1 MTTRP
6 TSSRLVSFG
15 IGIVIL
21 VGATMAVNRVPVTVQ
36 GDLLR
41 EYDSIDDATAALPSL
56 AVYAPS
62 YFPQDLRWP
71 PSRVLA
77 QGQPFPAVLMEFEG
91 RKSGRTDL
99 AISQSAGGAFPP
111 ADNIRLAKVKERTP
125 YRLKGRDARL
135 EVGACGD
142 GATCSRIAWTE
153 GTYRIDVTGRSAPLD
168 LIRVAE
174 SMIR

>member
-1 MTTRP
+1 MRP
-6 TSSRLVSFG
+6 KSSRLVSFG
-15 IGIVIL
+15 IGVAIL
-21 VGATMAVNRVPVTVQ
+21 VGATVAVNRVPVTVQ

-41 EYDSIDDATAALPSL
+41 EYDSIDAASTGLPSL
-56 AVYAPS
+56 PIYAPS

-77 QGQPFPAVLMEFEG
+77 QGRPFPAVLMEFEG
-91 RKSGRTDL
+91 RTSGRPVL
-99 AISQSAGGAFPP
+99 VIAQSAGGAFPP
-111 ADNIRLAKVKERTP
+111 GDKLRLARVKEKTA

-142 GATCSRIAWTE
+142 GATCSRIEWTE
-153 GTYRIDVTGRSAPLD
+153 GAYRIDVTGRSAPLD

>member
-15 IGIVIL
+15 IGILIL

-41 EYDSIDDATAALPSL
+41 KYDSVDAVSTGLPSL
-56 AVYAPS
+56 PIYAPS
-62 YFPQDLRWP
+62 YFPEDLRWP

-77 QGQPFPAVLMEFEG
+77 QGRPFPAVLMEFEG
-91 RKSGRTDL
+91 RKSGRPVL
-99 AISQSAGGAFPP
+99 VICQSAGGEFPP
-111 ADNIRLAKVKERTP
+111 GDKLRLAKVKEKTA

-153 GTYRIDVTGRSAPLD
+153 GAYRIDVTGRSAPLE

>member
-15 IGIVIL
+15 IGIAIL
-21 VGATMAVNRVPVTVQ
+21 VGATMAVNRVPITVQ

-41 EYDSIDDATAALPSL
+41 EYDSIDAVSTGLPSL
-56 AVYAPS
+56 PIYAPS
-62 YFPQDLRWP
+62 YFPEDLRWP

-77 QGQPFPAVLMEFEG
+77 QGRPFPAVLMEFAG
-91 RKSGRTDL
+91 QKSGGPVL
-99 AISQSAGGAFPP
+99 VICQSAGGAFPP
-111 ADNIRLAKVKERTP
+111 GDKLRRSKVKERTA
-125 YRLKGRDARL
+125 YSLKGRNALL
-135 EVGACGD
+135 EVGSCGD
-142 GATCSRIAWTE
+142 GARCSRVAWTE
-153 GTYRIDVTGRSAPLD
+153 GAYRIDVTGRSAPLD

>member
-6 TSSRLVSFG
+6 ISSRLVSFG
-15 IGIVIL
+15 IGIAIL

-41 EYDSIDDATAALPSL
+41 KYDSIDAVNAGLPSL
-56 AVYAPS
+56 AIYAPS
-62 YFPQDLRWP
+62 YFPEDLRWP

-77 QGQPFPAVLMEFEG
+77 QGRPFPAVLMEFEG
-91 RKSGRTDL
+91 RTSGRPEL
-99 AISQSAGGAFPP
+99 VICQSAGGAFPP
-111 ADNIRLAKVKERTP
+111 GDKLRLAKVGEKTP
-125 YRLKGRDARL
+125 YNLKGRDARL
-135 EVGACGD
+135 EVGVCGD
-142 GATCSRIAWTE
+142 GARCSRVAWTE
-153 GTYRIDVTGRSAPLD
+153 GAFRIDVTGRSTPLD

>member
-1 MTTRP
+1 MRP
-6 TSSRLVSFG
+6 NASRLLSFG
-15 IGIVIL
+15 IGVLVL

-41 EYDSIDDATAALPSL
+41 EYDSIDAASAGLPSL
-56 AVYAPS
+56 PVYAPS

-77 QGQPFPAVLMEFEG
+77 QGRPFPAVLMEFQG
-91 RKSGRTDL
+91 RKSRETVL
-99 AISQSAGGAFPP
+99 VISQSAGGAFPP
-111 ADNIRLAKVKERTP
+111 GDKVRVARVKEKTA
-125 YRLKGRDARL
+125 YLLKGRDARL

-142 GATCSRIAWTE
+142 GATCSRITWTE
-153 GTYRIDVTGRSAPLD
+153 GAYRIDVTGRSAPLD

>member
-1 MTTRP
+1 MRSTV
-6 TSSRLVSFG
+6 SRLGSFA
-15 IGIVIL
+15 IGIAIL
-21 VGATMAVNRVPVTVQ
+21 VGATMAVNWIPVVVE

-41 EYDSIDDATAALPSL
+41 EYDSFDAVNAGLPSL
-56 AVYAPS
+56 PIYVPS

-71 PSRVLA
+71 PSRILA
-77 QGQPFPAVLMEFEG
+77 QGRPFPAVLMEFEG
-91 RKSGRTDL
+91 RRSGRTAL
-99 AISQSAGGAFPP
+99 VISQSAGGRFPP
-111 ADNIRLAKVKERTP
+111 DGTVRIAAVKEKTS

-142 GATCSRIAWTE
+142 GGTCSRIAWTE
-153 GTYRIDVTGRSAPLD
+153 GAYRIDVTGRSAPLE